1 MLDFFRRHQRYFFV
15 LITIVIVISFSF
27 FGTYNSLS
35 DSPFRE
41 QIAFKAVDGSVITR
55 HQLDEMA
62 TFIGTD
68 ASDKLLFGGMWGPN
82 FFNDGVIS
90 KNLLETG
97 LGVILA
103 SSYPDD
109 ISPDLLSRLEK
120 EKRYSLYAHPQAK
133 FIGTEAAWNYFAPG
147 MATYYNTMRST
158 NDPVS
163 PQALQARV
171 GLFLGEKQFPQNILR
186 QVLRY
191 QEKQYEWVA
200 PDRELD
206 RTDLSLFGYHTLEDW
221 FGPRF
226 VRLASEFVINSAM
239 IAEQKGYQVTKAE
252 ALADLIRN
260 SELSFQQNASSPN
273 LGVAN
278 SHEYFNEQLRR
289 LGMDQN
295 GAANVWRQVM
305 LFRLLFQDMASSV
318 FVDSSTFQKIN
329 SYASES
335 VEGDI
340 YRLPKE
346 LHLKDF
352 KSLQKF
358 EVYLDAVTKRTADE
372 KAKLVLPTTFLTT
385 EQVAQKTPELVQKRY
400 NLEISQVN
408 KKNLEGNVVVKDSWN
423 WEVSD
428 KGWEQLK
435 KQFPELGVK
444 SGSTREERFASLDEL
459 DNKTRGRID
468 AFARAAVIEDHPEWL
483 TQALANAQVTTV
495 SVGLHES
502 GENPIFVGLKNAK
515 PLIQLLDAAPLEG
528 QASADIKPAA
538 KAAADK
544 LASYTADQTVYYSIK
559 VLNRA
564 DKSEVLTFAE
574 ANQNGVLDAL
584 LDKHLEAA
592 YLKVREEDLKTFQKE
607 DKSWKAFADVKE
619 SVATRHFAK
628 TLDAI
633 RSNYASAI
641 APEKAPETM
650 IPDYAATLRLYPYMK
665 EMQAKLKKD
674 PAEMTT
680 IVRETPVNTKDV
692 LGTQAPLA
700 DQWKLEK
707 ASYQTARNH
716 SDQALDHLYVFN
728 LSDGDWTKVNTPANG
743 DLNFFYL
750 AKKSN
755 GMTEKVVVNSVNQA
769 RRLLSD
775 DVQQRLMRKVLQDIQ
790 DKGAISLDYLKQ
802 VAEIDQMNED
812 ELQGN

>member
-41 QIAFKAVDGSVITR
+41 QIAFKAVDGSVVTR

-68 ASDKLLFGGMWGPN
+68 ASDKVLFGGTWGPN
-82 FFNDGVIS
+82 FLNDGVIR
-90 KNLLETG
+90 KNFLEAG

-103 SSYPDD
+103 TTYPQD
-109 ISPDLLSRLEK
+109 ISPDLLARLEK

-147 MATYYNTMRST
+147 MSSYYNALRSS

-171 GLFLGEKQFPQNILR
+171 ALFLGEKQFTQNILR

-226 VRLASEFVINSAM
+226 VRLASEFIINASM
-239 IAEQKGYQVTKAE
+239 IAEQKGYDVTKAD

-260 SELSFQQNASSPN
+260 SEHSYQQNASSPN

-305 LFRLLFQDMASSV
+305 LFRLLFQDMGSSV
-318 FVDSSTFQKIN
+318 FVDPTTFQKIN
-329 SYASES
+329 TYASES
-335 VEGDI
+335 IEGEI
-340 YRLPKE
+340 YRLPND
-346 LHLKDF
+346 LRLKDF

-358 EVYLDAVTKRTADE
+358 EVYLDAVTKRSEEE
-372 KAKLVLPTTFLTT
+372 KAKLALPATFLTAD
-385 EQVAQKTPELVQKRY
+385 QVAQKTPELVQKRY
-400 NLEISQVN
+400 SLDIAQVN
-408 KKNLEGNVVVKDSWN
+408 KKNLEGNVVVRDSWN

-444 SGSTREERFASLDEL
+444 AGAGRDERFAALDSL
-459 DNKTRGRID
+459 DNKTRARVD
-468 AFARAAVIEDHPEWL
+468 AFARAAVIDEHPEWL
-483 TQALANAQVTTV
+483 EKALSSAEAKTLT
-495 SVGLHES
+495 VGLHEN
-502 GENPIFVGLKNAK
+502 GENPLFVGLKNAK
-515 PLIQLLDAAPLEG
+515 SLIQLLDAAPLVG
-528 QASADIKPAA
+528 QDSASIKPAA

-544 LASYTADQTVYYSIK
+544 LANYTADQTVYYSIK

-564 DKSEVLTFAE
+564 AQPEILTFAE
-574 ANQNGVLDAL
+574 ASQDGTLDAL
-584 LDKHLEAA
+584 LDKQLEAA
-592 YLKVREEDLKTFQKE
+592 YLKVRGDNAKAYQKDDKTW
-607 DKSWKAFADVKE
+607 KSFGDVKA
-619 SVATRHFAK
+619 SVAELHYAK
-628 TLDAI
+628 LLVAI
-633 RSNYASAI
+633 RTSYSAAI
-641 APEKAPETM
+641 APEKAPENM
-650 IPDYAATLRLYPYMK
+650 IPDYAATLRLYPHVV
-665 EMQAKLKKD
+665 EIHAKLKKN
-674 PAEMTT
+674 PEQASAFIKESS
-680 IVRETPVNTKDV
+680 ETKTDAFDV
-692 LGTQAPLA
+692 QPPLA

-707 ASYQTARNH
+707 ASYQTARSNA
-716 SDQALDHLYVFN
+716 DQSLDHMYAFN

-743 DLNFFYL
+743 DLNFFHL
-750 AKKSN
+750 GKKSN
-755 GMTEKVVVNSVNQA
+755 TLSEKNVANSVSQA
-769 RRLLSD
+769 RRLLSN
-775 DVQQRLMRKVLQDIQ
+775 DVQQRLMTIVLQEIQ
-790 DKGAISLDYLKQ
+790 DKGAISLEYLKQ
-802 VAEIDQMNED
+802 VAEIDQMNRD
-812 ELQGN
+812 ELQD